1 MNRMRLAAGVV
12 LGVTIVAAFVP
23 LFLGPVDLPT
33 AQHHLL
39 HAALI
44 AGALIAALLFTAPS
58 HKTGAA
64 HYGWLLV
71 AILSPVAVMTL
82 MWPSEY
88 AWFEQHPGGH
98 VLEHLSIIGFA
109 FATGY
114 AGQRYAAGIGWATG
128 LSLLFMAIASAWG
141 FGVAPAATGGTL
153 AANVLTRSAVA
164 NNATGDSG
172 APDLARG
179 AAVFSQ
185 NCAVCHGAQGA
196 GGEGPSLKG
205 ERTRKDLQQ
214 AQQWIMNPGAPM
226 PKLFPGTLSRADV
239 RDVAAYVETL

>member
-1 MNRMRLAAGVV
+1 MKNMRLAAGGL
-12 LGVTIVAAFVP
+12 LGLTIVAALVP
-23 LFLGPVDLPT
+23 LFLGSVDLPT

-44 AGALIAALLFTAPS
+44 AGALISALLFAAPS

-71 AILSPVAVMTL
+71 AILSPVAVMML

-88 AWFEQHPGGH
+88 AWFERHPGGH

-114 AGQRYAAGIGWATG
+114 AGQRYAAGIGWVTG

-141 FGVAPAATGGTL
+141 FGVAPAATGAL
-153 AANVLTRSAVA
+153 AANVPARSAVA
-164 NNATGDSG
+164 SDAGSNSG
-172 APDLARG
+172 PPNVVRG
-179 AAVFSQ
+179 AALFSQ
-185 NCAVCHGAQGA
+185 NCAVCHGVQGA

-205 ERTRKDLQQ
+205 EKTRKNLQQ